1 MPSVQPIIAR
11 FQSRGH
17 VSGTRL
23 CAATRDLLFDPVSC
37 QLHPRKR
44 GILAADARRYTPM
57 QCAGLKTVDYSLD
70 LDSGLPEIQQQA

>member
-1 MPSVQPIIAR
+1 MPSVQSIIAR
-11 FQSRGH
+11 FQSGGH

-37 QLHPRKR
+37 QLHPRQQ
-44 GILAADARRYTPM
+44 GFFAADVHRYTPM
-57 QCAGLKTVDYSLD
+57 RCAGLKTVDYSLD